1 MAMATSL
8 SIKEIEEYG
17 LILKDSVPASPA
29 SHGIT
34 RGGGEDNNNTLLLI
48 LWKLLVPHNDRP
60 ILL

>member
-17 LILKDSVPASPA
+17 LILKDSVPVSPA

-34 RGGGEDNNNTLLLI
+34 RGGGEDNNNVLLLLI
-48 LWKLLVPHNDRP
+48 L
-60 ILL
+60 